1 MEGVTEMSHQ
11 GLLVYPQVEEK
22 DWNVLGLV
30 LEKASRSFQNKGMLT
45 RYGKDISQVSILC
58 SHSHP
63 LPNIHTLT
71 KCGQPEFQSNVYP
84 VLAALASY
92 NRSLEHDL

>member
-1 MEGVTEMSHQ
+1 MQDEGKVEGVTEMSHQ

-45 RYGKDISQVSILC
+45 RYGKDISKFQYFAPTPIL
-58 SHSHP
+58 SQIFTP
-63 LPNIHTLT
+63 
-71 KCGQPEFQSNVYP
+71 
-84 VLAALASY
+84 
-92 NRSLEHDL
+92 